1 VNGKI
6 SLVRKLLFTVIFL
19 ILASVSSL
27 ADRKLSVA
35 ETILV
40 AVQKQAAHQHKG
52 IFLIFSAAWSGPCKR
67 LDMFLAAPANREII
81 DKYFVVA
88 RLNVAE
94 QYGGDPK
101 LNTPGAEKLFVKYGG
116 PGNDVPFVALLNTRA
131 ELIVNSNRP
140 VGEDKVETIG
150 YPDEP
155 LQILWF
161 TTMLKK
167 AAPTMSESE
176 AQAVSDW
183 LKKSAIHHEKP
194 EHHRMPRSS

>member
-1 VNGKI
+1 VNGRI
-6 SLVRKLLFTVIFL
+6 TLVRKILFTAIFI
-19 ILASVSSL
+19 ILASVSCL

-35 ETILV
+35 ETIL
-40 AVQKQAAHQHKG
+40 AAAQKQATRQHKG

-67 LDMFLAAPANREII
+67 LDMFLDVPANRSII
-81 DKYFVVA
+81 EKYFVIT

-101 LNTPGAEKLFVKYGG
+101 LNTPGGEKLFVKFGG
-116 PGNDVPFVALLNTRA
+116 PGNDVPFVVLLNSKA

-140 VGEDKVETIG
+140 VGEDKGETIG

-161 TTMLKK
+161 MTMLKK

-176 AQAVSDW
+176 AQTVTDW

-194 EHHRMPRSS
+194 EHRRLPKSS